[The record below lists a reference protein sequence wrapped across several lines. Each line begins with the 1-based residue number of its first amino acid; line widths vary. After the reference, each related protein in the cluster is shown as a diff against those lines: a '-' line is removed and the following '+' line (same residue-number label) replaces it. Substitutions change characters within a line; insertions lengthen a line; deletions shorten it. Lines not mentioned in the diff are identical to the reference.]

1 MNNNYNYNSS
11 SIDRLGKIPRNWKVV
26 KWKYLSNEPMMYGA
40 NESAELDDRELPRYI
55 RITDLDSY
63 GNLKDDTFKSLPLDK
78 AKGYMLINGD
88 ILLARSGATV
98 GKAYIHKDDLDA
110 CFAGYLIRYRPN
122 QSKIIPRLV
131 YYFTQ
136 TGLYADWIR
145 ENTIQATIQN
155 VSAEKYANLS
165 MPVPPLE
172 EQENIVYF
180 LDEKTSEIDS
190 LIADKE
196 KLIELLEEK
205 HQAIIT
211 EAVTKGLNPNA
222 KMKDSGV
229 EWIGEIPEHW
239 EIKKFKRGIEFLTD
253 YEANGSFQDNK
264 ENVSLDTG
272 EPYAWYVRATDL
284 ENKRYGLVEGNRYCD
299 HDTYEYL
306 SKTKL
311 YGGELLIAKRG
322 EIGKVYLMPKV
333 QSLSTLAPN
342 LYLIRLNNKLDPTF
356 AYYWFISVYGNKEL
370 VNANKSTTIGALY
383 KDDVK
388 ECLCV
393 FSDTEE
399 QKQIAKFL
407 KQKTDEV
414 NLVIEQV
421 KKQIEKLKEYR
432 QSLIYEAITGKIDV
446 RDYKKVL
453 S

>member
-1 MNNNYNYNSS
+1 MNNNYNSS
-11 SIDRLGKIPRNWKVV
+11 NIEQLAKIPKNWKVV

-40 NESAELDDRELPRYI
+40 NESAELDDRDLPRYI

-63 GNLKDDTFKSLPLDK
+63 GNLKDDTFKSLPFDK

-122 QSKIIPRLV
+122 QSKIKPQLV
-131 YYFTQ
+131 YYYTQ

-172 EQENIVYF
+172 EQGNIVYF
-180 LDEKTSEIDS
+180 LDNKTSEIDS

-205 HQAIIT
+205 RQAIIT
-211 EAVTKGLNPNA
+211 EAVTKGLNPSV

-239 EIKKFKRGIEFLTD
+239 EINKLKYLVYLRNEKVIDNYTLPYVGLENIESKTGNFNPSLGIE
-253 YEANGSFQDNK
+253 EQ
-264 ENVSLDTG
+264 
-272 EPYAWYVRATDL
+272 
-284 ENKRYGLVEGNRYCD
+284 LVEGTSNAFYSGDVLFGKLRPYLAKCFVANFEGKC
-299 HDTYEYL
+299 TTELLVMKTKENIILNEYL
-306 SKTKL
+306 KFLLLTDIYIQVINSST
-311 YGGELLIAKRG
+311 YGAKMPRANWDFISNLLIPLPNIKEQM
-322 EIGKVYLMPKV
+322 EIIKNVK
-333 QSLSTLAPN
+333 N
-342 LYLIRLNNKLDPTF
+342 EI
-356 AYYWFISVYGNKEL
+356 
-370 VNANKSTTIGALY
+370 TTIDELR
-383 KDDVK
+383 
-388 ECLCV
+388 
-393 FSDTEE
+393 EE
-399 QKQIAKFL
+399 L
-407 KQKTDEV
+407 K
-414 NLVIEQV
+414 L
-421 KKQIEKLKEYR
+421 QIEKIKEYR
-432 QSLIYEAITGKIDV
+432 QSLIYEAVTGKIDV
-446 RDYKKVL
+446 REYKKVL